1 MDRGAWWATVHGVS
15 KRTRHDV
22 VTNTFTVIAVWG
34 SIVLNLFT
42 YSSAIFKFYA
52 WVEGEKGVTDVQQ
65 SAAGGVLAG
74 AGDLVFPAHCCA
86 LPFSDTVS
94 KNRNFLFCFSHRQ
107 IACQEYCHF
116 SVSLVYYIFIIS
128 DWGFVCLLVEGVFTF
143 SEFFGKWSVSSELT
157 SVNFLNIFW

>member
-1 MDRGAWWATVHGVS
+1 MDRGAWWATVQGVS

-86 LPFSDTVS
+86 LRGFGSLLLEKSQLCVCWFLTFYFLVFHFLTLYQKIETSYSVFLTDKS
-94 KNRNFLFCFSHRQ
+94 LARN
-107 IACQEYCHF
+107 IAISQCPWFNLHF
-116 SVSLVYYIFIIS
+116 H
-128 DWGFVCLLVEGVFTF
+128 
-143 SEFFGKWSVSSELT
+143 
-157 SVNFLNIFW
+157 N